1 MFHKLFIALIV
12 SIAWP
17 GAAMAQQDRAG
28 TAAPAGNY
36 ETALFAGGCFWCVEA
51 DFDKIPGVI
60 KTVSGYTGGRKA
72 NPTYQEVSAGGTGHT
87 EAVQVVYDPKKISY
101 KELVDRFWRTID
113 PTTSDRQFCDK
124 GTQYRPAIFYAT
136 PQQKAV
142 VEQSKITLEKT
153 KPFDAPIATEI
164 AQATTF
170 YPAED
175 YHQDFYKKNPVR
187 YKYYRFSCGRDQRL
201 ARLWGSTN

>member
-17 GAAMAQQDRAG
+17 GVIMAQQDRAS
-28 TAAPAGNY
+28 AATPAGNY
-36 ETALFAGGCFWCVEA
+36 QTALFAGGCFWCVEA

-60 KTVSGYTGGRKA
+60 KTVSGYTGGHKA

-87 EAVQVVYDPKKISY
+87 EAVQVVYDPKKVSY

-136 PQQKAV
+136 QQQKAV
-142 VEQSKITLEKT
+142 AEQSKITLEKT

-164 AQATTF
+164 TQATTF

-201 ARLWGSTN
+201 ARLWNGTN

>member
-17 GAAMAQQDRAG
+17 GVIMAQQDRAG
-28 TAAPAGNY
+28 AATPAGNY
-36 ETALFAGGCFWCVEA
+36 QTALFAGGCFWCVEA

-87 EAVQVVYDPKKISY
+87 EAVQVVYDPTKISY

-142 VEQSKITLEKT
+142 AEQSKITLEKT

-164 AQATTF
+164 TQATTF

-201 ARLWGSTN
+201 ARLWESTN